1 MDNLTTMHKLRS
13 AVLSKYTHALMEDE
27 TQAIFSYKIAM
38 KDVLDM
44 IDAFLKLEK
53 ENVLMENNQE
63 TFIDRLKKLQEQAS
77 VLIQELEA
85 NPNFPEGHVI
95 TKESW
100 DNADKI
106 IHDGFV
112 YVKYSDLLFYK

>member
-1 MDNLTTMHKLRS
+1 MDS
-13 AVLSKYTHALMEDE
+13 
-27 TQAIFSYKIAM
+27 
-38 KDVLDM
+38 
-44 IDAFLKLEK
+44 LKP
-53 ENVLMENNQE
+53 NNMDSNQE
-63 TFIDRLKKLQEQAS
+63 TLIDRLRKLQEQISA
-77 VLIQELEA
+77 LIQELEA

>member
-1 MDNLTTMHKLRS
+1 MNQNRYLFGMQNNITIKI
-13 AVLSKYTHALMEDE
+13 ME
-27 TQAIFSYKIAM
+27 
-38 KDVLDM
+38 
-44 IDAFLKLEK
+44 
-53 ENVLMENNQE
+53 MENNQE
-63 TFIDRLKKLQEQAS
+63 TLIDRLRMLQEQAS

-85 NPNFPEGHVI
+85 NPNFPEGHII

>member
-1 MDNLTTMHKLRS
+1 
-13 AVLSKYTHALMEDE
+13 
-27 TQAIFSYKIAM
+27 
-38 KDVLDM
+38 
-44 IDAFLKLEK
+44 
-53 ENVLMENNQE
+53 MENNQE
-63 TFIDRLKKLQEQAS
+63 TFIDRLKRLQEQAS
-77 VLIQELEA
+77 VLIEELEK
-85 NPNFPEGHVI
+85 NPKFPEGHVI